1 MEGDKDVALAQFKE
15 ALIHATL
22 AKDYVGV
29 DDYNKNI
36 ARLAEAPASSTSE
49 PTPK

>member
-15 ALIHATL
+15 ALTHATL

-29 DDYNKNI
+29 EEYNKNI
-36 ARLAEAPASSTSE
+36 ARLAELPATSS
-49 PTPK
+49 

>member
-15 ALIHATL
+15 ALVHATL

-36 ARLAEAPASSTSE
+36 ARLTEVPASSSE
-49 PTPK
+49 PTAE